1 MVTCVTLLE
10 RFASPVILVDQVQAE
25 MAEGRDMLAHMA
37 NRTKTHI
44 NKAERRL
51 KNLKNVNLAAEEYV
65 KEKYGMDISD
75 FR

>member
-1 MVTCVTLLE
+1 MAEAQQSELFELHQK
-10 RFASPVILVDQVQAE
+10 VDAE

-51 KNLKNVNLAAEEYV
+51 ANLRTVNLAAEEYV
-65 KEKYGMDISD
+65 KDRYGMDISD